1 MAFESLKERT
11 LRALGRDPVQA
22 AAVRSYTALV
32 DRARAPVFYEQ
43 APDLSGAEH
52 APGGFGVPDTVEGRF
67 DLLTLHMFLV
77 LGRLKDVPGTERFA
91 QTLFDVMFRNMDD
104 SLREMG
110 VGDMRVPKKIR
121 QMAEEFYGRVG
132 AYDAAMDDR
141 SSLAAALSRNLYG
154 TDDAPMAPALAAY
167 VQDAAVAL
175 RAVPPERLTGGE
187 VPLPDPAPRLLL
199 EETMR

>member
-32 DRARAPVFYEQ
+32 DRARAPVFYE
-43 APDLSGAEH
+43 DGRD
-52 APGGFGVPDTVEGRF
+52 GFGVPDTVEGRF
-67 DLLTLHMFLV
+67 DLLTLHMFLL

-132 AYDAAMDDR
+132 AYDAAIDDR
-141 SSLAAALSRNLYG
+141 DALAAALSRNLYG
-154 TDDAPMAPALAAY
+154 TDDAPMVPALAAY
-167 VQDAAVAL
+167 VQDAAAAL

-187 VPLPDPAPRLLL
+187 VPLPDPAPRLLP